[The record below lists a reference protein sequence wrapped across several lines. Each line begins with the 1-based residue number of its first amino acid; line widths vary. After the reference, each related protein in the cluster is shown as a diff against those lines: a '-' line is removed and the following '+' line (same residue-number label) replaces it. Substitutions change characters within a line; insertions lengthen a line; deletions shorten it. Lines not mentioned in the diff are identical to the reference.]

1 MRVITGIA
9 RGKRLE
15 SLQGEAVR
23 PTTDRVKEAIFSIL
37 HFDIEGRRM
46 IDLFAGC
53 GQMGIEAISRGAE
66 SVTFIDSSLSSVNVI
81 KRNIA
86 SCGFEKQSV
95 VFRSDYSD
103 FLKNTKAKFDIA
115 FLDPPYNEGILEDA
129 LEKTCLIMNDSGT
142 ILCEHP
148 AHIELPEAVN
158 GFEKKKVYRYGKIL
172 VSLYRKNV

>member
-1 MRVITGIA
+1 MRVIA
-9 RGKRLE
+9 GKAKGRALVAPA
-15 SLQGEAVR
+15 GMDTR
-23 PTTDRVKEAIFSIL
+23 PITAMMKEALFSMWQFQIQGSDFL
-37 HFDIEGRRM
+37 
-46 IDLFAGC
+46 DLFAGS
-53 GQMGIEAISRGAE
+53 GSMGIEAISRGAE

-115 FLDPPYNEGILEDA
+115 FLDPPYNEGILGDA